1 MVCMRTISFP
11 MLALALLLLVGGA
24 TALWYEG
31 LEVNVVAHT
40 GELDVEFY
48 GQPIFLDA
56 CGLPPGPGFHGG
68 WDWVAYP
75 PGFEEHQT
83 GVDAVYDGHPVEGK
97 DVGCT
102 NVTLLDTDHDGDDD
116 TMQVTLEN
124 VYPYYYTKIDFEI
137 HNNGDIPVKI
147 WRLVVRLSNGTEY
160 KFYEINADTIEN
172 EGAYLDLDGD
182 NKPDIVMWWGDNFGV
197 QLEHCQ
203 RADISLNL
211 IVLQTASEN
220 TTYTFQLQLDAV
232 QWNEYTP
239 GPIGD

>member
-1 MVCMRTISFP
+1 MKNVL
-11 MLALALLLLVGGA
+11 LAVLALLVAAGSA
-24 TALWYEG
+24 TALWYDT
-31 LEVNVVAHT
+31 LAVDAVVHT
-40 GELDVEFY
+40 GELDMEFY
-48 GQPIFLDA
+48 GQPIYLDA
-56 CGLPPGPGFHGG
+56 CGLPPGPGTHGG

-83 GVDAVYDGHPVEGK
+83 GVDAYYGGHLVEGK

-116 TMQVTLEN
+116 TMQVTLSN

-137 HNNGDIPVKI
+137 HNNGDIPAKI
-147 WRLVVRLSNGTEY
+147 WRLVVRLRNGTEY
-160 KFYEINADTIEN
+160 KYYEINANTIEN

-203 RADISLNL
+203 RADISLNI
-211 IVLQTASEN
+211 IVLQTAHEGAS
-220 TTYTFQLQLDAV
+220 YTFQLQLDAV

-239 GPIGD
+239 GPIGG